1 MPRWTPVALGTLL
14 ALVGGLASLLW
25 LAPDDDSPPAP
36 QSTASG
42 SNPISTP
49 PPEQP
54 VASRRPGA
62 ALNSAVL
69 AQQQDRLAFHN
80 DYRRF
85 TSRAADLPA
94 AERAQQARKLSWEID
109 RYEERGELALS
120 EALLLQIGL
129 IQASG
134 LDEAE
139 QKARAA
145 AMTARYKARSA
156 AREAERPPDANFER
170 YKAEEKRIVE
180 EVLAMQQ
187 IPDGL
192 SRDQYLRERL
202 QEAREQAYQER
213 ITPP

>member
-1 MPRWTPVALGTLL
+1 MPRWTPVAFGTLL
-14 ALVGGLASLLW
+14 ALTGGLASMLW
-25 LAPDDDSPPAP
+25 LTPGDDSPPNS
-36 QSTASG
+36 QSTATG
-42 SNPISTP
+42 SDPISTP
-49 PPEQP
+49 LPEQP
-54 VASRRPGA
+54 VASRRSGA
-62 ALNSAVL
+62 ILDSARL
-69 AQQQDRLAFHN
+69 AQQQERLVFHN

-85 TSRAADLPA
+85 TSRAADLSA
-94 AERAQQARKLSWEID
+94 TERARQAKNLSREID

-156 AREAERPPDANFER
+156 AREAERSPDANFAR
-170 YKAEEKRIVE
+170 YKTEEKRIVE

-187 IPDGL
+187 VPGGL